1 MKKAYQDKKVLLRV
15 DFNVPLDKEYH
26 ITDDTRIRAALPTIE
41 ELLDSG
47 AAVIL
52 MSHLGRPQK
61 KKKEDGSVDREKFT
75 LEHVVDHLSDLLGR
89 PVEFAHDTVGEEA
102 RAKSANLKSGE
113 VLLLENTRFEA
124 GEEKGDETLARQMSE
139 LADYYVNDA
148 FGTAH
153 RAHASTTVVAQFFDR
168 DHKSFG
174 LLMQKELENAEVV
187 RSNPE
192 RPYTAIVGGAKVS
205 DKIGLLEN
213 LLGKCDYILVGGGMA
228 YTFFKASGGQIGNS
242 LVEEDKLDLANELR
256 EEADQKGTKILLPVD
271 SVVADQFSGE
281 ASTQVA
287 PSDQIPEGWMG
298 LDIGEKA
305 IQAFSEVI
313 GKSRTVMWNGPMG
326 VFEMEKFAKGSFA
339 IAEAMAE
346 ASRKGAF
353 TMVGGGDSVSAVN
366 QSGLADQISFIS
378 TGGGAMLEYLEGKT
392 LPGVKAIMDTR
403 RDQD

>member
-102 RAKSANLKSGE
+102 RAKSAHLKSGE

-313 GKSRTVMWNGPMG
+313 EKSRTVMWNGPMG

>member
-102 RAKSANLKSGE
+102 RAKSAHLKSGE